1 MAMIEQFRL
10 YADYNRLMNARQY
23 AAVAQLPD
31 SELRGDRGAFFGS
44 VLGTLNHLLVGDI
57 LWLKRF
63 ASHPASASALSPVID
78 MRKPV
83 ALNEILFDDLA
94 MLRDHR
100 VALDALIVAWLAGLT
115 DGDLG
120 DALAYES
127 MSRGHFRKPLASLIS
142 HFFLHQVHHRG
153 QITTLLSQAG
163 VDFGETDLVEII
175 DDCPI

>member
-1 MAMIEQFRL
+1 MTMIDQFRL
-10 YADYNRLMNARQY
+10 YADYNRLMNVRQY
-23 AAVAQLPD
+23 DAAARLSD

-63 ASHPASASALSPVID
+63 ASHPASASALIPVIEI
-78 MRKPV
+78 RKPV
-83 ALNEILFDDLA
+83 ALNEILFDDLVT
-94 MLRDHR
+94 LRDHR
-100 VALDALIVAWLAGLT
+100 VVLDALIVAWLAGLT
-115 DGDLG
+115 DADLA
-120 DALAYES
+120 DVIAYES

-153 QITTLLSQAG
+153 QITTLLSQSG